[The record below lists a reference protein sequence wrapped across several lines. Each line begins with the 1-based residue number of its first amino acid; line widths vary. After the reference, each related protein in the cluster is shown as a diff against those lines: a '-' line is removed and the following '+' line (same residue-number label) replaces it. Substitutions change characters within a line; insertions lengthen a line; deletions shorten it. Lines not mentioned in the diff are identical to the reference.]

1 MANNTYLTMLQSL
14 SMDNQICVRDHQP
27 INFNNL
33 QLQPKIVKIRL
44 GLPID
49 LKTIAGALESDK
61 GELGRQSIDLL
72 AKAQDL
78 CPSNVVDGILLLRL
92 MM

>member
-14 SMDNQICVRDHQP
+14 IMDNQICVRGHQP

-33 QLQPKIVKIRL
+33 QLQLKIVKIRL
-44 GLPID
+44 GLPIG
-49 LKTIAGALESDK
+49 LKTIARALESDK
-61 GELGRQSIDLL
+61 GESGRQSIGLWV
-72 AKAQDL
+72 KAQDL
-78 CPSNVVDGILLLRL
+78 CPSNVFDVILLLLL